1 MELLFPRKV
10 EKSRFEQKKI
20 KAQEYEEKLKGLKSV
35 YDEISH
41 DIVEFNPTSKDSREQ
56 ENALDFNGAEW

>member
-10 EKSRFEQKKI
+10 EKSRLEEKKI
-20 KAQEYEEKLKGLKSV
+20 KAQEYEQKLKGLKSV
-35 YDEISH
+35 YNEISQ

-56 ENALDFNGAEW
+56 ENGLDFNGAEW